1 MNDKTI
7 KEYIRA
13 LEHIVKFM
21 KNLLE
26 EETKIIEPPID
37 HLETLTNL
45 RFLAKSDA
53 WPKAVTDD
61 LLCGDDEDS
70 KLARAAGIIQE
81 FINVELVGKN
91 FLDFG
96 CGEGHVPFVAA
107 SLAGTKQSV
116 GYDVVN
122 QEWSHF
128 EEKNRDLNNF
138 FLTDNW
144 EETLSKGPYDVILV
158 NDVLDHSGD
167 PLKALQQIQ
176 EAKAPMGKILIR
188 CHPWVSRHGTHL
200 YKQLNKAYLHLVF
213 TPDELYAMG
222 LKETTTQT
230 ALDPISLYR
239 TLIKE
244 AGLTILKEDTI
255 TQPVEMFFTHN
266 PEILRRIKDKWKT
279 STDPALSSGEE
290 FPRKILELQFVDL
303 TLI

>member
-13 LEHIVKFM
+13 LEHIVQFM

-26 EETKIIEPPID
+26 EETKIIEPPTD
-37 HLETLTNL
+37 NVETLTNL
-45 RFLAKSDA
+45 RFLAKSDT
-53 WPKAVTDD
+53 WPKAVADD

-81 FINVELVGKN
+81 FINVNLVEKN

-107 SLAGTKQSV
+107 TLSETKQTV
-116 GYDVVN
+116 GYDVSN
-122 QEWSHF
+122 QNWSHF
-128 EEKNRDLNNF
+128 DEKNIKNF
-138 FLTDNW
+138 LLTTNW
-144 EETLSKGPYDVILV
+144 EEVLSKGPYDVILV

-176 EAKAPMGKILIR
+176 KAKAPLGKILMR
-188 CHPWVSRHGTHL
+188 CHPWASRHGTHL

-213 TPDELYAMG
+213 TPDEIYAMG
-222 LKETTTQT
+222 LKETTTQP

-255 TQPVEMFFTHN
+255 TQPIEMFFTHN

-279 STDPALSSGEE
+279 STNPLLASGEE
-290 FPRKILELQFVDL
+290 FPREILELQFADF